1 MVVTDVDIIL
11 RLDTLLSILR
21 QGAKCTFDVHG
32 HSGLWQIDIL
42 GGRYYSQTCLKQNI
56 MSVVL
61 EVFEGVMDS
70 ITVLIEQ
77 RPCKWFSVAIRI
89 KSLT

>member
-32 HSGLWQIDIL
+32 YRGFWQIDIL
-42 GGRYYSQTCLKQNI
+42 GGRYYSQDCLRANVMCI
-56 MSVVL
+56 VL
-61 EVFEGVMDS
+61 EVFEGIMDS
-70 ITVLIEQ
+70 ITILIEQ
-77 RPCKWFSVAIRI
+77 KPCKWFSVAIRI